1 MSTLLHQLIEA
12 AAERDGKAEA
22 VSCQG
27 NARSY
32 QELDSSIKQVA
43 AGLQSLGLQP
53 DDRVAV
59 YLPKQHETVMALFA
73 SAAAGGIFVPV
84 NPQLK
89 ARQVRHIL
97 ADSGARFLV
106 TSPDRT
112 TFLASELEHCP
123 DLQQLV
129 LVDGHPDTASPVP
142 LTTVPITTWQHL
154 LDAGT
159 LKPVSRT
166 DQDTVAILYTSGST
180 GQAKGV
186 MLSHRNLVVGAQSV
200 AQYLKT
206 GPRDRLLVVL
216 PLSFDYGLSQLTTAF
231 HSGACA
237 VLLNYLLPRDV
248 LSTVLKENIT
258 GIGAVPTLWKQ
269 LAALDWPPEAED
281 SLRYITTSGG
291 VMPLAT
297 LKQLREKLPATQI
310 FLMYGLTEAF
320 RSTYLPPEEL
330 DRRPSSIG
338 KAIPNV
344 EIAVVHPD
352 GTLCKVNEPGELVH
366 AGPLV
371 AQGYWRNPEKTRH
384 HFRPA
389 PACMG
394 RPGELAVW
402 SGDTVTRDEDGFLY
416 FVGRQDE
423 MIKTSGYRVSPT
435 EVEDVIQESGLADE
449 VAAFGV
455 PHPLLGQAIVVV
467 LSLKPELKPA
477 LKTGLNQEQVS
488 VILDSCFDICKKQLP
503 SFMVPQHIE
512 VLDVL
517 PKTPN
522 GKIDRVTLSEERLD
536 LFANVDK

>member
-12 AAERDGKAEA
+12 AATRDGQAEA

-27 NARSY
+27 IHLSY
-32 QELDSSIKQVA
+32 RELHDNVQQVA

-53 DDRVAV
+53 DDRVAI
-59 YLPKQHETVMALFA
+59 YLPKQHETVIALFA
-73 SAAAGGIFVPV
+73 TTAAGGIFVPI
-84 NPQLK
+84 NPLLK
-89 ARQVRHIL
+89 ARQVRYIL
-97 ADSGARFLV
+97 DDSGAKILV
-106 TSPDRT
+106 TSPDRA
-112 TFLASELEHCP
+112 TFLSGELEHCP
-123 DLQQLV
+123 ALQHLV
-129 LVDGHPDTASPVP
+129 LVDDRALPEITALP
-142 LTTVPITTWQHL
+142 VPITHWQKL
-154 LDAGT
+154 LEAGPLT
-159 LKPVSRT
+159 PVTRNE
-166 DQDTVAILYTSGST
+166 QDTAAILYTSGST

-200 AQYLKT
+200 AQYLHM
-206 GPRDRLLVVL
+206 GPEDRLLVVL

-231 HSGACA
+231 CSGACA

-248 LSTVLKENIT
+248 VSAVLKENVT
-258 GIGAVPTLWKQ
+258 GIGAVPTLWNQ
-269 LAALDWPPEAED
+269 LAALKWPQEAEN
-281 SLRYITTSGG
+281 SLRYITSSGG
-291 VMPLAT
+291 AMPLPT

-330 DRRPSSIG
+330 DRRPTSIG

-344 EIAVVHPD
+344 ELAVVHPD

-366 AGPLV
+366 AGLLV
-371 AQGYWRNPEKTRH
+371 AQGYWQNPEKTHH

-402 SGDTVTRDEDGFLY
+402 SGDTVTQDEDGFLY

-435 EVEDVIQESGLADE
+435 EVEDVIHESGLADE

-455 PHPLLGQAIVVV
+455 SHPQLGQAIVVV

-477 LKTGLNQEQVS
+477 LKAGQNQEQVS
-488 VILDSCFDICKKQLP
+488 VILDACFDVCKKLLP
-503 SFMVPQHIE
+503 SYMVPQQIE
-512 VLDVL
+512 VMDVL

-522 GKIDRVTLSEERLD
+522 GKIDRATLSQEYQG
-536 LFANVDK
+536 LFANIDQ